1 MPVFQ
6 GSTEKAGAEIMRK
19 GYRVKGAWV
28 NSAEADSVAAYY
40 IDGHSITETSR
51 RFGVSKVKVDSV
63 IKSRG
68 LTNGRKF
75 QEARVEDQKKS
86 AVQRL
91 STHLLET
98 GFEYVGGYTDK
109 SGKIVVRHLR
119 CGQEFERSVDF
130 CKRGNMVCRECQRRE
145 AEKLKAETMKSREAA
160 RLIEKDE
167 RIRRKQ
173 EELCNLLESEC
184 HVCTVCGSL
193 FSIRDY
199 MDSCGLRQIQH
210 DPKYCSEACKRKYYN
225 RMSKQCK
232 RTSGKRDSFRHRAL
246 KYGCDYDPSITLR
259 KLIKRDG
266 LRCRLCGEMC
276 DPNDRS
282 WSEWSGP
289 KSPSIDHI
297 IPMSK
302 RGGHT
307 WDNVQVA
314 HIICNSEKGDSY
326 EVV

>member
-6 GSTEKAGAEIMRK
+6 GSTEKAGAEITRK

-225 RMSKQCK
+225 
-232 RTSGKRDSFRHRAL
+232 
-246 KYGCDYDPSITLR
+246 
-259 KLIKRDG
+259 
-266 LRCRLCGEMC
+266 
-276 DPNDRS
+276 N
-282 WSEWSGP
+282 
-289 KSPSIDHI
+289 
-297 IPMSK
+297 
-302 RGGHT
+302 
-307 WDNVQVA
+307 N
-314 HIICNSEKGDSY
+314 
-326 EVV
+326 